1 MTPEPLST
9 TGTDDPAL
17 SPPPGCPAHAKGP
30 GGLHRLYGPGTE
42 DLGELYE
49 HLREEYGPVAPV
61 LLHQDIPMW
70 IVLGHAENLQLV
82 RSPGQFCRD
91 SRIWGPLVDGM
102 VKPDHPLMPHIA
114 WEPICSYAEGDEHLR
129 LRGAVTGAMTTI
141 DHRSLRRHITRY
153 SQILVNNFCE
163 TGEADLVGQF
173 AEHLPMAVMCEIFGM
188 AEEYN
193 DRIVQ
198 AARDMLRGSDTAIA
212 SHAYVMEVLQR
223 LTARRRAE
231 PKEDFASHLIRHPAG
246 LTDDEVT
253 KHLWLV
259 LMAAYEATANLLANV
274 LLMVI
279 TDDRFYA
286 KLNGGQMT
294 VPEAVEQSLW
304 DEPPF
309 STVFA
314 YYAKQDTE
322 LGGQRIRKGDGLLFA
337 PAAGNIDPRVRPDLS
352 ANMQGNRSHL
362 AFGGGPHECPGQDIG
377 RAIADAG
384 VDALLMRLP
393 DVQLACD
400 EDELRWTE
408 SIASRHLVELP
419 VHFEPKAPQDV
430 RAAPSPH
437 GLPQPQRPPVW
448 QVIAPQPQPQPQ
460 SGPSAPPAGAV
471 TPGAVTAAGSAATA
485 VTAPPGLPPQQ
496 QAPAAQPPA
505 PQPMPAP
512 QPAPVPQPMAPDAA
526 VTAAAPARPRG
537 LWRRLLR
544 WWQGN

>member
-1 MTPEPLST
+1 MTPESLST
-9 TGTDDPAL
+9 TGTHDLAA

-30 GGLHRLYGPGTE
+30 GGLHRLYGPGAE

-61 LLHQDIPMW
+61 LLHEDIPMW
-70 IVLGHAENLQLV
+70 VVLGHAENLQLV

-91 SRIWGPLVDGM
+91 SRIWSPLNEGM

-153 SQILVNNFCE
+153 TQILVNSFCE
-163 TGEADLVGQF
+163 SGEADLVGQF

-198 AARDMLRGSDTAIA
+198 AARDMLRGTETAIA

-231 PKEDFASHLIRHPAG
+231 PQHDFASQLIRHPAG

-393 DVQLACD
+393 DVQLDCD
-400 EDELRWTE
+400 EDDLRWTE

-419 VHFEPKAPQDV
+419 VRFDPKAQQDV
-430 RAAPSPH
+430 KAAPSLH
-437 GLPQPQRPPVW
+437 GQPQPQRPPVW
-448 QVIAPQPQPQPQ
+448 QV
-460 SGPSAPPAGAV
+460 
-471 TPGAVTAAGSAATA
+471 
-485 VTAPPGLPPQQ
+485 TAPPPEPATAPYAPAPAAAQAAPFAPPQ
-496 QAPAAQPPA
+496 QAPAAQPSPA
-505 PQPMPAP
+505 QPPLPQ
-512 QPAPVPQPMAPDAA
+512 
-526 VTAAAPARPRG
+526 TEPARPRG
-537 LWRRLLR
+537 VWQRLVR
-544 WWQGN
+544 WWRGN